1 MILVLLSPSKAM
13 NFDPT
18 TLEVTSNPAL
28 DASAME
34 LAEVMKGYDTKGIA
48 DLMSLSDN
56 LAELNFDRF
65 QNFGD
70 AQQASKQAI
79 LAFTGDTYKDIPL
92 EEYTEDDF
100 AVAQKHV
107 RILSGLY
114 GVLRPLDLIHP
125 YRLEMGT
132 KLKTERGTS
141 LYDYWGDRV
150 TEELNAELEGEEDAV
165 VLNCAS
171 NEYFKVVNKK
181 KLGAK
186 AITPVFKDYSKGKYK
201 VISFYAKRAR
211 GMMAD
216 FVVRNRIDS
225 ADGLRDLTAGVY
237 AYVEDASTPRKPV
250 FLRKQD

>member
-34 LAEVMKGYDTKGIA
+34 LAEVMKGYDADGIA
-48 DLMSLSDN
+48 KLMKLSDN

-79 LAFTGDTYKDIPL
+79 LAFTGDTYKDMPL
-92 EEYTEDDF
+92 EDYTKDDF
-100 AVAQKHV
+100 AAAQKHV

-114 GVLRPLDLIHP
+114 GVLRPLDLIYP

-132 KLKTERGTS
+132 KLKTERGKT
-141 LYDYWGDRV
+141 LYEYWGDRV
-150 TEELNAELEGEEDAV
+150 TEEINKELEGDDDAIIV
-165 VLNCAS
+165 NCAS
-171 NEYFKVVNKK
+171 NEYFKVIDKK
-181 KLGAK
+181 KLAGTV
-186 AITPVFKDYSKGKYK
+186 ITPVFKDYSKGKYK

-225 ADGLRDLTAGVY
+225 VDGLREFTGGGY
-237 AYVEDASTPRKPV
+237 AYDEDSSTPKKPV

>member
-18 TLEVTSNPAL
+18 TLDVTSNPTLAEP
-28 DASAME
+28 AME
-34 LAEVMKGYDTKGIA
+34 LAEVMKTYDTDGIA
-48 DLMSLSDN
+48 KLMKLSDK

-65 QNFGD
+65 QSFGD
-70 AQQASKQAI
+70 AQQPSKQAL
-79 LAFTGDTYKDIPL
+79 LAFTGDTYKDMPL
-92 EEYTEDDF
+92 EDYSEDDF
-100 AVAQKHV
+100 ASAQDRV

-132 KLKTERGTS
+132 KLETERGKN
-141 LYDYWGDRV
+141 LYEYWGDRV
-150 TEELNAELEGEEDAV
+150 TEEINADLAEHDGATI
-165 VLNCAS
+165 LNCAS
-171 NEYFKVVNKK
+171 NEYFKVVNEK
-181 KLGAK
+181 KLDAK
-186 AITPVFKDYSKGKYK
+186 VITPVFKDYSKGKYK

-216 FVVRNRIDS
+216 FVVRNRIQDV
-225 ADGLRDLTAGVY
+225 DGLRDFTAGGY
-237 AYVEDASTPRKPV
+237 AYDEDASTSEAPV